1 VRHKGVSAYVF
12 LLVSLVHVL
21 AAPSWAISVEL
32 GSALADTRFTSTLDV
47 GENLGLC
54 PSDAQPIAGVARAGD
69 EANLS
74 GG

>member
-1 VRHKGVSAYVF
+1 MKRKRKGALSQ
-12 LLVSLVHVL
+12 LNT
-21 AAPSWAISVEL
+21 PSI